1 LLGFDKTSFKVTPV
15 RINFVM
21 IVIIFHL
28 FDQEFKFIALWVSRF
43 IQAISLHV

>member
-1 LLGFDKTSFKVTPV
+1 
-15 RINFVM
+15 M

-43 IQAISLHV
+43 IQAIKFARIIVNKSGYETIM